1 MSDKDKTSQSEPV
14 SQNKVS
20 LQEMLDAG
28 MHYGHVTRKWNP
40 KMAPYIFGKCNG
52 IHIIDL
58 SKSLPMLLNALKAIR
73 EVTSN
78 YGRILFVGAKPQASE
93 LVKEAAVKCGQY
105 YVNHRWYG
113 GMLTNWKTISQSIKK
128 MKILEDKIANPGDL
142 TKKEIKLLQKDL
154 DKLELAL
161 GGIRNMGGRPDMLVV
176 IDVNREDIA
185 VKEAKKLGVP
195 IVAVVDTDS
204 DPDGI
209 SFPIPG
215 NDDAT
220 KSIAL
225 YCRIFSDAV
234 LEGLQVGLAKSG
246 IDIGSSDKPID
257 MDMLDNIRKQQR
269 NRNENREH
277 RALGTERKPRNTKT
291 RTNDRRSVSRRT
303 TPVEETATN
312 TENEKKVTNV
322 KSKKV
327 SDVKNKKVTEGGVE

>member
-1 MSDKDKTSQSEPV
+1 MSDNDKINQS
-14 SQNKVS
+14 KVS

-28 MHYGHVTRKWNP
+28 MHYGHITRKWNP
-40 KMAPYIFGKCNG
+40 KMAPYIFGKRNG

-58 SKSLPMLLNALKAIR
+58 SKSLPLLLNALESIK

-93 LVKEAAVKCGQY
+93 LVKDAAIKCGQY

-128 MKILEDKIANPGDL
+128 MKNLEEKIANPGDL
-142 TKKEIKLLQKDL
+142 TKKEIKLLQKNL

-195 IVAVVDTDS
+195 IVAIVDTDS

-209 SFPIPG
+209 AFPIPG

-220 KSIAL
+220 KSIEL
-225 YCRIFSDAV
+225 YCKLFADAV
-234 LEGLQVGLAKSG
+234 LEGLQLGLAKSG

-257 MDMLDNIRKQQR
+257 MDVIDTVRNQHTRRNISRD
-269 NRNENREH
+269 
-277 RALGTERKPRNTKT
+277 RADTSTERKHNNPKS
-291 RTNDRRSVSRRT
+291 RTNSRKA
-303 TPVEETATN
+303 V
-312 TENEKKVTNV
+312 
-322 KSKKV
+322 SKKMSSSENTTKGNSV
-327 SDVKNKKVTEGGVE
+327 EKTESHAKLKETTKHELSKSSEGGNK

>member
-1 MSDKDKTSQSEPV
+1 MSDKENNNQS
-14 SQNKVS
+14 KVS

-40 KMAPYIFGKCNG
+40 KMAPYIFGKRNG

-58 SKSLPMLLNALKAIR
+58 SKSLPLLLNALKAVRDI
-73 EVTSN
+73 TSN

-93 LVKEAAVKCGQY
+93 LVKEAAIKCGQY

-128 MKILEDKIANPGDL
+128 MKVLEDKIANPGDL

-161 GGIRNMGGRPDMLVV
+161 GGIRNMGGRPDMLIV
-176 IDVNREDIA
+176 IDVTREDIA

-195 IVAVVDTDS
+195 IVAVIDTDS

-209 SFPIPG
+209 AFPIPG

-220 KSIAL
+220 KSIEL
-225 YCRIFSDAV
+225 YCKLFSDAV
-234 LEGLQVGLAKSG
+234 LEGLQLGLAKSG
-246 IDIGSSDKPID
+246 IDIGSSDKPLD
-257 MDMLDNIRKQQR
+257 MDMIDNARKQHKR
-269 NRNENREH
+269 NDINNKREDG
-277 RALGTERKPRNTKT
+277 RTDRKSRNTKSRPGNRHRVSKT
-291 RTNDRRSVSRRT
+291 ASTSAIASV
-303 TPVEETATN
+303 EN
-312 TENEKKVTNV
+312 TIAQTVTSS
-322 KSKKV
+322 KSKQ
-327 SDVKNKKVTEGGVE
+327 SSENSTVKTSEGSKE